1 MRLLTLAGLSRL
13 FQVAWSS
20 SLRSYIFVE
29 HPSGHIKGVSS
40 QMILNPAVPSLSLI
54 SLVPHTSLA
63 NHTSLFFPGKA
74 EVPFQKESGY
84 RPDTLSDFFSV
95 LVLSKV
101 SSQRPTRGLNFM
113 ESKTKSNCSLYFQKR
128 FYLLVLHNEKDPTDH
143 LLLTSGTKYKE
154 NMPSPG
160 VTSGPF
166 CL

>member
-74 EVPFQKESGY
+74 EVPFQKESGC

-101 SSQRPTRGLNFM
+101 SSQPHPRLEFHGKQNKVQLFFVFP
-113 ESKTKSNCSLYFQKR
+113 EK
-128 FYLLVLHNEKDPTDH
+128 VLPSC
-143 LLLTSGTKYKE
+143 LTQ
-154 NMPSPG
+154 
-160 VTSGPF
+160 
-166 CL
+166 

>member
-29 HPSGHIKGVSS
+29 HPSGHIRGVSS

-63 NHTSLFFPGKA
+63 NLFFPGKA
-74 EVPFQKESGY
+74 EVPFQKESGC

-101 SSQRPTRGLNFM
+101 SPQPHPRLEFHGKQNKVQLFFVISRKGFL
-113 ESKTKSNCSLYFQKR
+113 
-128 FYLLVLHNEKDPTDH
+128 
-143 LLLTSGTKYKE
+143 
-154 NMPSPG
+154 PSCF
-160 VTSGPF
+160 TQ
-166 CL
+166 